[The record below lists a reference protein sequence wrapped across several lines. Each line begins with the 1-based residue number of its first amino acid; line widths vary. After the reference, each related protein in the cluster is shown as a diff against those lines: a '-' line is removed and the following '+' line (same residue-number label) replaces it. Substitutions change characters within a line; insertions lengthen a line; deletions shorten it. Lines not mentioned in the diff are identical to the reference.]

1 MTPAQHTADAER
13 AALTALPGVEQVLS
27 DAGLSRIIGRRVQAV
42 HERVKP
48 GRSIVVSWRA
58 LGADGTEPL
67 DAPLAE
73 AGHGWLMLTRDQDK
87 ADSALRRAERIGR
100 ADHVRVHRWDG
111 DATVLWGSLWTDP
124 ALAVPLDRARAAL
137 AERRPDAAWTVLR
150 HNPRRR
156 AVVRVGDEVV
166 RIHARRLDEPGGMVA
181 TVARWA
187 AAGVP
192 VVPLEPVGT
201 KGTAASSPFWG
212 AGDLQA
218 VPVASAAEAAG
229 EAVAAV
235 HALPAAGSPLPP
247 FVPDAPVAA
256 EAIAS
261 SAAWL
266 DEVVRDAAAHLQP
279 LLEASCAQDPAVEL
293 HGDWSPDQVLSA
305 AADGTGGVRI
315 IDVDRAR
322 TGPAA
327 VDLGSW
333 NAACRREELPALAD
347 AHAAGH
353 ARVHGEADRVTVL
366 AWEAYAH
373 LAAAVDPLRRR
384 HADWAEQLTDRVV
397 HLRACLR
404 ELEAARAFAAGSD
417 RPDDGSA
424 TSASSAPLGSSVTA
438 CSPVASALPAEQ
450 SPLPV
455 APLRT
460 ALPPAEAEAEGRLW
474 AVDRCWPSGA
484 VGELAVEVSSGGALR
499 AGHWRDG
506 SLGLLPADADPTLK
520 ALAPLV
526 AAGGTVV
533 SWRPR
538 KRAVVRTTGAE
549 AEAFTKVV
557 RAGRAQGILDGIERA
572 RAFEAGFR
580 TPQVLDSTEAT
591 VTFAA
596 LPGRSLHHESAFT
609 AAEWSRAWAEIAEAL
624 AAARRARPNGAAENA
639 GIPAPAALPVQETAA
654 LPVHGPAQE
663 AAVLADWL
671 ERTADWT
678 GAQPGFVHAVEK
690 VGQTLRGLPAVGNVP
705 THRDLHDKQLLWDPE
720 LGPGLLDVDTAC
732 LGDPALDL
740 GNLRAHALWRQR
752 QGVWSAA
759 RADVVRRTV
768 DELALAEGLP
778 APRIGLYEHATLLRL
793 RCVYALRPRYAQAAA
808 DLEAELAGGP

>member
-1 MTPAQHTADAER
+1 MSPAQHTADAER
-13 AALTALPGVEQVLS
+13 TALTALPGVEQVLS

-48 GRSIVVSWRA
+48 GRSIVLSWRA

-67 DAPLAE
+67 DAPLTE

-156 AVVRVGDEVV
+156 VVVRVGDEVV
-166 RIHARRLDEPGGMVA
+166 RIHAGRLDEPGGMVA

-187 AAGVP
+187 GAGVP

-235 HALPAAGSPLPP
+235 HALPAAGSPLPR
-247 FVPDAPVAA
+247 FVPDAPAAA

-266 DEVVRDAAAHLQP
+266 GDAVRDAAAHLQP

-305 AADGTGGVRI
+305 ADDGTGGVRI

-384 HADWAEQLTDRVV
+384 HADWAEQITDRVV

-438 CSPVASALPAEQ
+438 CSPVASALPAGQ

-455 APLRT
+455 APLRP

-484 VGELAVEVSSGGALR
+484 DGELAVEVSSGGALR

-506 SLGLLPADADPTLK
+506 SLELSPADADPTLK

-557 RAGRAQGILDGIERA
+557 RAGRARGILDGIERA

-624 AAARRARPNGAAENA
+624 AAARRTRPNGAAEND
-639 GIPAPAALPVQETAA
+639 GIPAPAAPPVQEAAA

-671 ERTADWT
+671 ERTAAWT

-808 DLEAELAGGP
+808 DLEAELAGRL

>member
-1 MTPAQHTADAER
+1 MTPDQHTADAER

-48 GRSIVVSWRA
+48 GQSIVLSWRA

-100 ADHVRVHRWDG
+100 ADHVRLHRWDG

-124 ALAVPLDRARAAL
+124 ALAVPLERARAAL
-137 AERRPDAAWTVLR
+137 AERRPDATWTVLR

-166 RIHARRLDEPGGMVA
+166 RIHARRLDEAGGMVA

-192 VVPLEPVGT
+192 VVPLEPVGI

-235 HALPAAGSPLPP
+235 HALPVAGSPLPR
-247 FVPDAPVAA
+247 FVPDAPAAA

-261 SAAWL
+261 AAAWL
-266 DEVVRDAAAHLQP
+266 EDAVRDAAAHLQP
-279 LLEASCAQDPAVEL
+279 LLEVSCAEDPAVEL
-293 HGDWSPDQVLSA
+293 HGDWSPDQVLA
-305 AADGTGGVRI
+305 AAPDGTEGVRI
-315 IDVDRAR
+315 IDVDRAC

-353 ARVHGEADRVTVL
+353 ARAHGEVDRVTVL

-384 HADWAEQLTDRVV
+384 HADWAAQITDRVV

-404 ELEAARAFAAGSD
+404 ELEAARASAAGSD
-417 RPDDGSA
+417 LPDDGSV
-424 TSASSAPLGSSVTA
+424 TSAWSVTA
-438 CSPVASALPAEQ
+438 GSRVASASTVAPGSPAEQ
-450 SPLPV
+450 SPLL
-455 APLRT
+455 A

-484 VGELAVEVSSGGALR
+484 DGELAVEVSSGGALR
-499 AGHWRDG
+499 AGLWRDG
-506 SLGLLPADADPTLK
+506 SLELSPADADPTLK

-538 KRAVVRTTGAE
+538 KRAVVRAAGADGE
-549 AEAFTKVV
+549 TFTKVV

-609 AAEWSRAWAEIAEAL
+609 AAEWDRAWAEIAEAL
-624 AAARRARPNGAAENA
+624 AAARRTRPNGAAENA
-639 GIPAPAALPVQETAA
+639 GIPAPAALPVQEAAA

-671 ERTADWT
+671 ERTAAWT
-678 GAQPGFVHAVEK
+678 GAQPGFVRAVEK

-768 DELALAEGLP
+768 DELASAEGLP

-808 DLEAELAGGP
+808 DLEAELTGRL

>member
-13 AALTALPGVEQVLS
+13 TAFTALPGVEQVLS

-48 GRSIVVSWRA
+48 GQSIVLSWRA

-67 DAPLAE
+67 DAPLTE

-100 ADHVRVHRWDG
+100 ADHVRLHRWDG

-124 ALAVPLDRARAAL
+124 ALAVPLDRARTAL

-156 AVVRVGDEVV
+156 VVVRVGDEVV
-166 RIHARRLDEPGGMVA
+166 RIHARRLDEAGGMVA

-192 VVPLEPVGT
+192 VVPLEPVGV

-212 AGDLQA
+212 AGDLYV

-229 EAVAAV
+229 EAIAAV

-247 FVPDAPVAA
+247 LVPDAPAAA

-261 SAAWL
+261 AAAWL
-266 DEVVRDAAAHLQP
+266 EDAVRDAAARLQP
-279 LLEASCAQDPAVEL
+279 LLEASCAEDPAVEL
-293 HGDWSPDQVLSA
+293 HGDWSPDQVLA

-315 IDVDRAR
+315 IDVDRAC

-327 VDLGSW
+327 ADLGSW
-333 NAACRREELPALAD
+333 NAACRRADLPALAD

-353 ARVHGEADRVTVL
+353 ARVHGEVDRVTVL

-384 HADWAEQLTDRVV
+384 HADWAEQITGRVV

-438 CSPVASALPAEQ
+438 CSPVASALPAGQ

-506 SLGLLPADADPTLK
+506 SLELLPADADSTLK

-624 AAARRARPNGAAENA
+624 AAARRARP
-639 GIPAPAALPVQETAA
+639 
-654 LPVHGPAQE
+654 
-663 AAVLADWL
+663 
-671 ERTADWT
+671 
-678 GAQPGFVHAVEK
+678 
-690 VGQTLRGLPAVGNVP
+690 
-705 THRDLHDKQLLWDPE
+705 
-720 LGPGLLDVDTAC
+720 
-732 LGDPALDL
+732 
-740 GNLRAHALWRQR
+740 
-752 QGVWSAA
+752 
-759 RADVVRRTV
+759 
-768 DELALAEGLP
+768 
-778 APRIGLYEHATLLRL
+778 
-793 RCVYALRPRYAQAAA
+793 
-808 DLEAELAGGP
+808 